1 MSYYKP
7 WPPRQVR
14 QNHCMNTIPCAVIVP
29 IVKIDGQEQLV
40 FEVRNSQLRW
50 QPGDICFPGGKIEP
64 DDSSTLE
71 AAVREMIEELGIER
85 EQIHILGPLDYI
97 ESPVGVT
104 VWPFAAYIDTTHFT
118 ISHGEIDHVF
128 TVPVE
133 WFRTHAPQVHQIE
146 IATRPAPGF
155 PEGLSISG
163 QTQWKRRKNYNVL
176 LYEYQAYKIWG
187 ITAHILDNFMN
198 IRL

>member
-29 IVKIDGQEQLV
+29 IVQRDGQEQLV

-64 DDSSTLE
+64 DDNNALD
-71 AAVREMIEELGIER
+71 AAVRELIEELGIKR
-85 EQIHILGPLDYI
+85 D
-97 ESPVGVT
+97 S
-104 VWPFAAYIDTTHFT
+104 YIDTAHFT
-118 ISHGEIDHVF
+118 ISHGEIDHIF
-128 TVPVE
+128 TVPIE
-133 WFRTHAPQVHQIE
+133 WFRTHTPQMHRIE

-163 QTQWKRRKNYNVL
+163 QTQWKRRKTYNVL

-187 ITAHILDNFMN
+187 ITAHILDNFIN